1 MNTFRTF
8 FLPATLL
15 GFFCANCTTTRADD
29 GTDFF
34 ENKIRPILVKHCY
47 ECHGADEQESDLR
60 LDSYAE
66 MLRGGATAPT
76 VIPGEPDESLLMHA
90 IGYEDD
96 ELQMPPDGKLSD
108 AVIADFRKWIE
119 MDAPHPDA
127 NKTSVL
133 PRKGAV
139 DLEKERQFWS
149 FQPLVD
155 TAIPTVTASKW
166 PQQSI
171 DYFILSKLEQQQLS
185 PAASADR
192 RTLIRRATFD
202 LTGLPPTPAEI
213 DKFLDDKSPNAYQ
226 HLIERLLD
234 SEAYGER
241 WGRFWLDVVR
251 YADSNGLDENV
262 AHGNAWRY
270 RNYVIAAFNQDKPFN
285 EFLTEQIAGDLM
297 PATKSTATN
306 NRRVIATGFL
316 VLGPK
321 VLAEVDKV
329 KMEMDIIDEQV
340 STVGQAFMGMT
351 FGCARC
357 HDHKFDPISTEDY
370 YALAGVFKSTTTMES
385 FKTIAKWNET
395 AIASE
400 QEQTNYKTITSLLDT
415 KTAELKTFTDAAN
428 KELLAALG
436 AEKLPAKPENQYPA
450 DTKKQHQAL
459 LDEVQKLTDDR
470 GELPSAMAVTEQKPE
485 DLMVHLR
492 GSHASLGKTVARG
505 FPEVFISANNHQI
518 DVKSSGRLE
527 LAQWLTDPQH
537 PLTARVFVNRVWR
550 WHFGQALQPT
560 TDNFGN
566 LGEQPINQPLL
577 DHLAKT
583 FIDNG
588 WSIKDLHRLIMN
600 SSTYRMSS
608 DFNDAASKID
618 SANRYLWRFPIKR
631 LEAEAI
637 RDSILAVSGLLDRT
651 MGGSMLP
658 VKNREF
664 LFNHTSKD
672 LTKYDSFVR
681 SVYLPVVRNN
691 LYDFFQLFDYN
702 DASVSNGDRQTTTVA
717 PQALYM
723 LNSPLVDEATCQIV
737 EQLLKENKSLKPQI
751 QQLYVKLLG
760 RNPTRQEMSRAR
772 QYYNLFLKT
781 AVTAITPNSP
791 TVETN
796 VSTVAIN
803 TEPDSN
809 TDSTNQLETESEPSH
824 AAAEFQALKLL
835 VHSILASNEF
845 VFIR

>member
-1 MNTFRTF
+1 MNTSKAF
-8 FLPATLL
+8 FLLAVQL
-15 GFFCANCTTTRADD
+15 GFFCANCTTIQADD

-34 ENKIRPILVKHCY
+34 EKKIRPILIKHCY
-47 ECHGADEQESDLR
+47 ECHGEDEQESDLR

-66 MLRGGATAPT
+66 MLRGGATAPAI
-76 VIPGEPDESLLMHA
+76 VPGEPNESLLLHT

-127 NKTSVL
+127 NKASIL
-133 PRKGAV
+133 PRKGAL

-155 TAIPTVTASKW
+155 TAIPTVMGSNW

-185 PAASADR
+185 PAAPADR
-192 RTLIRRATFD
+192 RTLIRRVTFD

-213 DKFLDDKSPNAYQ
+213 DYFLYDKSPDAYQ
-226 HLIERLLD
+226 HLIDRLLD

-270 RNYVIAAFNQDKPFN
+270 RNYVIAAFNQDRPFN

-297 PATKSTATN
+297 PKTKSTATN

-385 FKTIAKWNET
+385 FKTIAKWHET
-395 AIASE
+395 EIATE
-400 QEQTNYKTITSLLDT
+400 QDRANYKIETSLINT

-436 AEKLPAKPENQYPA
+436 IEKLPAKPETQYPA
-450 DTKKQHQAL
+450 DTKKQYQVL
-459 LDEVQKLTDDR
+459 LDEVKKLTNAH
-470 GELPSAMAVTEQKPE
+470 GELPSAMAVTEHEPE

-492 GSHASLGKTVARG
+492 GSHASLGKTVERG

-518 DVKSSGRLE
+518 VGKSSGRLE

-537 PLTARVFVNRVWR
+537 PLTARVFVNRIWR

-566 LGEQPINQPLL
+566 LGGQPINQPLL

-588 WSIKDLHRLIMN
+588 WSIKDLHRTIMS

-608 DFNDAASKID
+608 NFNEAASKID
-618 SANRYLWRFPIKR
+618 ATNQYQWRFPVKR

-717 PQALYM
+717 PQALYL
-723 LNSPLVDEATCQIV
+723 LNSPLVDEASCQIV
-737 EQLLKENKSLKPQI
+737 EQLLEENKSLKPRV

-760 RNPTRQEMSRAR
+760 RNATRQEMSRAR

-781 AVTAITPNSP
+781 TVTTNTPSSP
-791 TVETN
+791 TLETN
-796 VSTVAIN
+796 VSAVA
-803 TEPDSN
+803 
-809 TDSTNQLETESEPSH
+809 TDTESDTTSELDTETATAQASAVH
-824 AAAEFQALKLL
+824 QALKLL
-835 VHSILASNEF
+835 VHSVLASNEF

>member
-1 MNTFRTF
+1 MKIFRTF
-8 FLPATLL
+8 LLLTALL
-15 GFFCANCTTTRADD
+15 GFYCANCTTSWADD

-47 ECHGADEQESDLR
+47 ECHGEDEQESDLR
-60 LDSYAE
+60 LDSYAD
-66 MLRGGATAPT
+66 MLRGGAAAPA
-76 VIPGEPDESLLMHA
+76 VIPGEPDESLLLHA
-90 IGYEDD
+90 IGYADD

-119 MDAPHPDA
+119 MDAPHPDG
-127 NKTSVL
+127 NKTSIL
-133 PRKGAV
+133 PRQGSV

-149 FQPLVD
+149 FQPLLD
-155 TAIPTVTASKW
+155 STIPTVKTSTW
-166 PQQSI
+166 PQQPL
-171 DYFILSKLEQQQLS
+171 DYFILNKLEQQKLS

-192 RTLIRRATFD
+192 RTLIRRVTFD

-213 DKFLDDKSPNAYQ
+213 NDFLNDKSSDAYQ
-226 HLIERLLD
+226 NLVDRLLD

-270 RNYVIAAFNQDKPFN
+270 RNYVIAAFNQDRPFN

-297 PATKSTATN
+297 PETKSTAIN

-395 AIASE
+395 EIASE
-400 QEQTNYKTITSLLDT
+400 RDQAKHKTITALIDT
-415 KTAELKTFTDAAN
+415 KTTELKEFTDTAN
-428 KELLAALG
+428 QQLLVALG
-436 AEKLPAKPENQYPA
+436 VEKLPATPETQYPA

-459 LDEVQKLTDDR
+459 LAEIKKLTDER
-470 GELPSAMAVTEQKPE
+470 GELPSAMAVTENEPE
-485 DLMVHLR
+485 NLKVHLR
-492 GSHASLGKTVARG
+492 GSHASLGKTIERG
-505 FPEVFISANNHQI
+505 FPEVFISAKHHQV

-566 LGEQPINQPLL
+566 LGEKPINQPLL

-588 WSIKDLHRLIMN
+588 WSIKHLHRTIMS

-608 DFNDAASKID
+608 DFNNAASNID
-618 SANRYLWRFPIKR
+618 STNQYLWRFPVKR

-672 LTKYDSFVR
+672 LTKYDCFVR

-723 LNSPLVDEATCQIV
+723 LNSPLVDEASCQIA
-737 EQLLKENKSLKPQI
+737 EKLLAENNSLKTQV
-751 QQLYVKLLG
+751 QQLYLKLLG
-760 RNPTRQEMSRAR
+760 RNATRQEMSRSR
-772 QYYNLFLKT
+772 QYYNLFLQT
-781 AVTAITPNSP
+781 AVTPSSPAI
-791 TVETN
+791 ETN
-796 VSTVAIN
+796 VATVAAR
-803 TEPDSN
+803 TAPDSS
-809 TDSTNQLETESEPSH
+809 TDARSEFETATDPCRTT
-824 AAAEFQALKLL
+824 AQFQALKLL
-835 VHSILASNEF
+835 VHSILVSNEF

>member
-1 MNTFRTF
+1 
-8 FLPATLL
+8 
-15 GFFCANCTTTRADD
+15 
-29 GTDFF
+29 
-34 ENKIRPILVKHCY
+34 
-47 ECHGADEQESDLR
+47 
-60 LDSYAE
+60 
-66 MLRGGATAPT
+66 
-76 VIPGEPDESLLMHA
+76 
-90 IGYEDD
+90 
-96 ELQMPPDGKLSD
+96 MP
-108 AVIADFRKWIE
+108 E
-119 MDAPHPDA
+119 
-127 NKTSVL
+127 
-133 PRKGAV
+133 
-139 DLEKERQFWS
+139 
-149 FQPLVD
+149 
-155 TAIPTVTASKW
+155 
-166 PQQSI
+166 
-171 DYFILSKLEQQQLS
+171 
-185 PAASADR
+185 
-192 RTLIRRATFD
+192 
-202 LTGLPPTPAEI
+202 
-213 DKFLDDKSPNAYQ
+213 
-226 HLIERLLD
+226 
-234 SEAYGER
+234 
-241 WGRFWLDVVR
+241 
-251 YADSNGLDENV
+251 
-262 AHGNAWRY
+262 
-270 RNYVIAAFNQDKPFN
+270 
-285 EFLTEQIAGDLM
+285 
-297 PATKSTATN
+297 TKSTATN
-306 NRRVIATGFL
+306 IRRIVATGFL

-395 AIASE
+395 EIASE
-400 QEQTNYKTITSLLDT
+400 QDQTNYKIAASLIDT
-415 KTAELKTFTDAAN
+415 KTAELKIFTDGAN
-428 KELLAALG
+428 KELLEVLG
-436 AEKLPAKPENQYPA
+436 VENLPAEPEAQYPA
-450 DTKKQHQAL
+450 ETKKQHQAL
-459 LDEVQKLTDDR
+459 LDEVKKLTEDR
-470 GELPSAMAVTEQKPE
+470 GELPSAMAVIEHEPE

-492 GSHASLGKTVARG
+492 GSHTTLGKTVKRG
-505 FPEVFISANNHQI
+505 FPEVFVSANKHQI
-518 DVKSSGRLE
+518 ASKSSGRLE

-537 PLTARVFVNRVWR
+537 PLTARVFVNRIWR

-588 WSIKDLHRLIMN
+588 WSIKDLHRTIMR
-600 SSTYRMSS
+600 SSTYRMNSN
-608 DFNDAASKID
+608 FNDAASKID
-618 SANRYLWRFPIKR
+618 ATNRYLWRFPVKR

-723 LNSPLVDEATCQIV
+723 LNSPLVDEASCQIV
-737 EQLLKENKSLKPQI
+737 EQLLEKNKSFKPQV

-760 RNPTRQEMSRAR
+760 RNATRQEMSRAR
-772 QYYNLFLKT
+772 QYYSLFLKT
-781 AVTAITPNSP
+781 AVTTNTPSSP
-791 TVETN
+791 TLATN
-796 VSTVAIN
+796 VSTVLTAS
-803 TEPDSN
+803 DSN
-809 TDSTNQLETESEPSH
+809 TETASKLKIETEPSQ
-824 AAAEFQALKLL
+824 ASTESQALKLL

>member
-1 MNTFRTF
+1 
-8 FLPATLL
+8 
-15 GFFCANCTTTRADD
+15 
-29 GTDFF
+29 
-34 ENKIRPILVKHCY
+34 
-47 ECHGADEQESDLR
+47 
-60 LDSYAE
+60 
-66 MLRGGATAPT
+66 
-76 VIPGEPDESLLMHA
+76 
-90 IGYEDD
+90 
-96 ELQMPPDGKLSD
+96 MPPDGKLSD

-119 MDAPHPDA
+119 MDAPHLDA

-155 TAIPTVTASKW
+155 TAIPTVTAGNW

-171 DYFILSKLEQQQLS
+171 DYFILSKLEQQELS
-185 PAASADR
+185 PAAAADR
-192 RTLIRRATFD
+192 RTLIRRVTFD

-213 DKFLDDKSPNAYQ
+213 DDFLFDKSPDAYQ
-226 HLIERLLD
+226 QLIERLLD

-270 RNYVIAAFNQDKPFN
+270 RNYVIAAFNQDRPFN

-297 PATKSTATN
+297 PKTKSTATN
-306 NRRVIATGFL
+306 NRRIIATGFL

-321 VLAEVDKV
+321 VLAEVDKA

-395 AIASE
+395 EIASE
-400 QEQTNYKTITSLLDT
+400 QDQANYKTAAALIDT

-428 KELLAALG
+428 KELLAAL
-436 AEKLPAKPENQYPA
+436 AVEKLPAKPETQYPA

-459 LDEVQKLTDDR
+459 LDEVKKLTDDR
-470 GELPSAMAVTEQKPE
+470 GELPSAMAVTEQEPE
-485 DLMVHLR
+485 DLKVHLR

-505 FPEVFISANNHQI
+505 FPQVFISANKHQI
-518 DVKSSGRLE
+518 DAKSSGRLE

-537 PLTARVFVNRVWR
+537 PLTARVIVNRVWR

-560 TDNFGN
+560 TDNFGT

-588 WSIKDLHRLIMN
+588 WSIKNLHRTIMS

-608 DFNDAASKID
+608 NFNDAASKID
-618 SANRYLWRFPIKR
+618 STNRYLWRFPIKR

-723 LNSPLVDEATCQIV
+723 LNSPLVDEASCQIV
-737 EQLLKENKSLKPQI
+737 EQLLAENKSLKPRV

-760 RNPTRQEMSRAR
+760 RNATRQEMSRAR

-781 AVTAITPNSP
+781 AVAPNTPSAAAL
-791 TVETN
+791 ETN
-796 VSTVAIN
+796 VATVATD
-803 TEPDSN
+803 TESDSN
-809 TDSTNQLETESEPSH
+809 PDTTSELETATDPSQ
-824 AAAEFQALKLL
+824 ASAEFQALKLL

>member
-1 MNTFRTF
+1 MNTSKAF
-8 FLPATLL
+8 FLLAVQL
-15 GFFCANCTTTRADD
+15 GFFCANCTTIQADD

-34 ENKIRPILVKHCY
+34 EKKIRPILIKHCY
-47 ECHGADEQESDLR
+47 ECHGEDEQESDLR

-66 MLRGGATAPT
+66 MLRGGATAPAI
-76 VIPGEPDESLLMHA
+76 VPGEPNESLLLHT

-127 NKTSVL
+127 NKASIL
-133 PRKGAV
+133 PRKGAL

-155 TAIPTVTASKW
+155 TAIPTVMGSNW

-185 PAASADR
+185 PAAPADR
-192 RTLIRRATFD
+192 RTLIRRVTFD

-213 DKFLDDKSPNAYQ
+213 DYFLYDKSPDAYQ
-226 HLIERLLD
+226 HLIDRLLD

-270 RNYVIAAFNQDKPFN
+270 RNYVIAAFNQDRPFN

-297 PATKSTATN
+297 PKTKSTATN

-385 FKTIAKWNET
+385 FKTIAKWHET
-395 AIASE
+395 EIATE
-400 QEQTNYKTITSLLDT
+400 QDRANYKIETSLINT

-436 AEKLPAKPENQYPA
+436 IEKLPAKPETQYPA
-450 DTKKQHQAL
+450 DTKKQYQVL
-459 LDEVQKLTDDR
+459 LDEVKKLTNAH
-470 GELPSAMAVTEQKPE
+470 GELPSAMAVTEHEPE

-492 GSHASLGKTVARG
+492 GSHASLGKTVERG

-518 DVKSSGRLE
+518 VGKSSGRLE

-537 PLTARVFVNRVWR
+537 PLTARVFVNRIWR

-566 LGEQPINQPLL
+566 LGGQPINQPLL

-588 WSIKDLHRLIMN
+588 WSIKDLHRTIMS

-608 DFNDAASKID
+608 NFNEAASKID
-618 SANRYLWRFPIKR
+618 ATNQYQWRFPVKR

-702 DASVSNGDRQTTTVA
+702 DASVSNGNRQTTTVA
-717 PQALYM
+717 PQALYI
-723 LNSPLVDEATCQIV
+723 LNSPLVDEASCQIV
-737 EQLLKENKSLKPQI
+737 EQLLEESKSLKPRV

-760 RNPTRQEMSRAR
+760 RNATRQEMARAR
-772 QYYNLFLKT
+772 QYYNLFLKAT
-781 AVTAITPNSP
+781 VTTNTPSLP
-791 TVETN
+791 TLETN
-796 VSTVAIN
+796 VSTVAID
-803 TEPDSN
+803 TESDTTSK
-809 TDSTNQLETESEPSH
+809 LETAPPPSQ
-824 AAAEFQALKLL
+824 ASAEFQALKLL

>member
-1 MNTFRTF
+1 MNTSKNN
-8 FLPATLL
+8 FLLAVLL
-15 GFFCANCTTTRADD
+15 GFCCTNYTTTQADD

-34 ENKIRPILVKHCY
+34 ETKIRPILIKHCY
-47 ECHGADEQESDLR
+47 ECHGEDEQESDLR
-60 LDSYAE
+60 LDRYAE
-66 MLRGGATAPT
+66 MLRGGATAPA
-76 VIPGEPDESLLMHA
+76 VVPGEPNESLLLHT
-90 IGYEDD
+90 IGYEDE

-133 PRKGAV
+133 PRKGAL

-155 TAIPTVTASKW
+155 TAIPPVMAKNW

-185 PAASADR
+185 PAAPADR
-192 RTLIRRATFD
+192 RTLIRRVTFD

-213 DKFLDDKSPNAYQ
+213 DYFLYDKSPDAYQ
-226 HLIERLLD
+226 HLIDRLLE

-251 YADSNGLDENV
+251 YADSNGLDENI

-270 RNYVIAAFNQDKPFN
+270 RNYVIAAFNQDRPFN

-297 PATKSTATN
+297 PETKSTATN

-385 FKTIAKWNET
+385 FKTIAKWHET
-395 AIASE
+395 EIATE
-400 QEQTNYKTITSLLDT
+400 QDRANYKIETSLINT

-436 AEKLPAKPENQYPA
+436 IEKLPAKPETQYPA
-450 DTKKQHQAL
+450 DTKKQYQVL
-459 LDEVQKLTDDR
+459 LDEVKKLTNAH
-470 GELPSAMAVTEQKPE
+470 GELPSAMAVTEHEPE

-492 GSHASLGKTVARG
+492 GSHASLGKTVERG

-518 DVKSSGRLE
+518 VGKSSGRLE

-537 PLTARVFVNRVWR
+537 PLTARVFVNRIWR

-566 LGEQPINQPLL
+566 LGGQPINQPLL

-588 WSIKDLHRLIMN
+588 WSIKDLHRTIMS

-608 DFNDAASKID
+608 NFNEAASKID
-618 SANRYLWRFPIKR
+618 ATNQYQWRFPVKR

-702 DASVSNGDRQTTTVA
+702 DASVSNGNRQTTTVA
-717 PQALYM
+717 PQALYI
-723 LNSPLVDEATCQIV
+723 LNSPLVDEASCQIV
-737 EQLLKENKSLKPQI
+737 EQLLEESKSLKPRV

-760 RNPTRQEMSRAR
+760 RNATRQEMARAR
-772 QYYNLFLKT
+772 QYYNLFLKAT
-781 AVTAITPNSP
+781 VTTNTPSLP
-791 TVETN
+791 TLETN
-796 VSTVAIN
+796 VSTVAID
-803 TEPDSN
+803 TESDTTSK
-809 TDSTNQLETESEPSH
+809 LETAPPPSQ
-824 AAAEFQALKLL
+824 ASAEFQALKLL

>member
-1 MNTFRTF
+1 MNTSKAF
-8 FLPATLL
+8 FLLAVQL
-15 GFFCANCTTTRADD
+15 GFFCANCTTIQADD

-34 ENKIRPILVKHCY
+34 EKKIRPILIKHCY
-47 ECHGADEQESDLR
+47 ECHGEDEQESDLR

-66 MLRGGATAPT
+66 MLRGGATAPAI
-76 VIPGEPDESLLMHA
+76 VPGEPNESLLLHT

-127 NKTSVL
+127 NKASIL
-133 PRKGAV
+133 PRKGAL

-155 TAIPTVTASKW
+155 TAIPTVMGSNW

-185 PAASADR
+185 PAAPADR
-192 RTLIRRATFD
+192 RTLIRRVTFD

-213 DKFLDDKSPNAYQ
+213 DYFLYDKSPDAYQ
-226 HLIERLLD
+226 HLIDRLLD

-270 RNYVIAAFNQDKPFN
+270 RNYVIAAFNQDRPFN

-297 PATKSTATN
+297 PKTKSTATN

-395 AIASE
+395 EIASE
-400 QEQTNYKTITSLLDT
+400 QDRANYKKETTLINT

-436 AEKLPAKPENQYPA
+436 IEKLPAKPETQYPA
-450 DTKKQHQAL
+450 DTKKQYQVL
-459 LDEVQKLTDDR
+459 LDEVKKLTNAH
-470 GELPSAMAVTEQKPE
+470 GELPSAMAVTEHEPE

-492 GSHASLGKTVARG
+492 GSHASLGKTVERG

-518 DVKSSGRLE
+518 VGKSSGRLE

-537 PLTARVFVNRVWR
+537 PLTARVFVNRIWR

-566 LGEQPINQPLL
+566 LGGQPINQPLL

-588 WSIKDLHRLIMN
+588 WSIKDLHRTIMS

-608 DFNDAASKID
+608 NFNEAASKID
-618 SANRYLWRFPIKR
+618 ATNQYQWRFPVKR

-717 PQALYM
+717 PQALYL
-723 LNSPLVDEATCQIV
+723 LNSPLVDEASCQIV
-737 EQLLKENKSLKPQI
+737 EQLLEENKSLKPRV

-760 RNPTRQEMSRAR
+760 RNATRQEMSRAR

-781 AVTAITPNSP
+781 TVTTNTPSSP
-791 TVETN
+791 TLETN
-796 VSTVAIN
+796 VSAVA
-803 TEPDSN
+803 
-809 TDSTNQLETESEPSH
+809 TDTESDTTSELDTETATAQASAVH
-824 AAAEFQALKLL
+824 QALKLL
-835 VHSILASNEF
+835 VHSVLASNEF

>member
-1 MNTFRTF
+1 MNTFKKKF
-8 FLPATLL
+8 FLLAALL
-15 GFFCANCTTTRADD
+15 GFFCAACTTTHADD

-34 ENKIRPILVKHCY
+34 ENKIRPVLIKHCY
-47 ECHGADEQESDLR
+47 ECHGEDEQESDLR
-60 LDSYAE
+60 LDRYAE
-66 MLRGGATAPT
+66 MLRGGATAPAI
-76 VIPGEPDESLLMHA
+76 VPGEPDESLLLHT
-90 IGYEDD
+90 IGYEDE

-108 AVIADFRKWIE
+108 TIIADFRKWIE
-119 MDAPHPDA
+119 MNAPHPDA

-133 PRKGAV
+133 PRQGAV
-139 DLEKERQFWS
+139 DLDKERQFWS

-155 TAIPTVTASKW
+155 TPIPTVKQSHW
-166 PQQSI
+166 PQQPI

-185 PAASADR
+185 PAAPADR
-192 RTLIRRATFD
+192 RTLIRRVTFD

-213 DKFLDDKSPNAYQ
+213 DNFLYDKSSDAYQ
-226 HLIERLLD
+226 HLIDRLLD

-270 RNYVIAAFNQDKPFN
+270 RNYVIAAFNQDRPFN

-297 PATKSTATN
+297 PETKSTAMN
-306 NRRVIATGFL
+306 HRRIVATGFL

-395 AIASE
+395 EIASE
-400 QEQTNYKTITSLLDT
+400 QDHVNYKTATALIDI
-415 KTAELKTFTDAAN
+415 KTAELKTITDAAN
-428 KELLAALG
+428 KALLAALG
-436 AEKLPAKPENQYPA
+436 VEKLPAKPETQYPA
-450 DTKKQHQAL
+450 ETKKQHQAL
-459 LDEVQKLTDDR
+459 LDEAKKLTDDR
-470 GELPSAMAVTEQKPE
+470 GELPSAMAVTEHEPE

-492 GSHASLGKTVARG
+492 GSHASLGKKVARG
-505 FPEVFISANNHQI
+505 FPEVFSSANKYQI
-518 DVKSSGRLE
+518 ASKSSGRLE

-537 PLTARVFVNRVWR
+537 PLTARVFVNRIWR

-588 WSIKDLHRLIMN
+588 WSIKDLHRTIMN

-608 DFNDAASKID
+608 NFNDAASKID
-618 SANRYLWRFPIKR
+618 ATNRYLWRFPVKR

-723 LNSPLVDEATCQIV
+723 LNSPLVDEASCQIV
-737 EQLLKENKSLKPQI
+737 EQLLKESKSLKHRVQI
-751 QQLYVKLLG
+751 LYVKLLG
-760 RNPTRQEMSRAR
+760 RNATRQEMSRAR
-772 QYYNLFLKT
+772 QYYSLFLKT
-781 AVTAITPNSP
+781 TGTTNTPSSTAL
-791 TVETN
+791 ETN
-796 VSTVAIN
+796 VSTVATD
-803 TEPDSN
+803 TESDSN
-809 TDSTNQLETESEPSH
+809 VTSQLEPEIDPSQ
-824 AAAEFQALKLL
+824 ASAEFQALKLL
-835 VHSILASNEF
+835 VHSILASSEF
-845 VFIR
+845 VFIQ

>member
-1 MNTFRTF
+1 MNTSKAF
-8 FLPATLL
+8 FLLAVQL
-15 GFFCANCTTTRADD
+15 GFFCANCTTIQADD

-34 ENKIRPILVKHCY
+34 EKKIRPILIKHCY
-47 ECHGADEQESDLR
+47 ECHGEDEQESDLR

-66 MLRGGATAPT
+66 MLRGGATAPAI
-76 VIPGEPDESLLMHA
+76 VPGEPNESLLLHT
-90 IGYEDD
+90 IGYEDE

-127 NKTSVL
+127 NKASIL
-133 PRKGAV
+133 PRKGAL

-155 TAIPTVTASKW
+155 TAIPTVMGSNW

-185 PAASADR
+185 PAAPADR
-192 RTLIRRATFD
+192 RTLIRRVTFD

-213 DKFLDDKSPNAYQ
+213 DYFLYDKSPDAYQ
-226 HLIERLLD
+226 HLIDRLLD

-270 RNYVIAAFNQDKPFN
+270 RNYVIAAFNQDRPFN

-297 PATKSTATN
+297 PKTKSTATN

-395 AIASE
+395 EIASE
-400 QEQTNYKTITSLLDT
+400 QDRANYKKETTLINT

-436 AEKLPAKPENQYPA
+436 IEKLPAKPETQYPA
-450 DTKKQHQAL
+450 NTKEQHQL
-459 LDEVQKLTDDR
+459 LLNEVKKLTDDHA
-470 GELPSAMAVTEQKPE
+470 ELPSAMAVTEHEPE

-492 GSHASLGKTVARG
+492 GSHASLGKTVERG

-518 DVKSSGRLE
+518 AAKSSGRLE

-537 PLTARVFVNRVWR
+537 PLTARVFVNRIWR

-588 WSIKDLHRLIMN
+588 WSIKDLHRTIMN

-608 DFNDAASKID
+608 NFNDAASKID
-618 SANRYLWRFPIKR
+618 ATNRYLWRFPIKR

-717 PQALYM
+717 PQALYL
-723 LNSPLVDEATCQIV
+723 LNSPLVDEASCQIV
-737 EQLLKENKSLKPQI
+737 EQLLEENKSLKPRV

-760 RNPTRQEMSRAR
+760 RNATRQEMSRAR

-781 AVTAITPNSP
+781 TVTTNTPSSP
-791 TVETN
+791 TLETN
-796 VSTVAIN
+796 VSAVA
-803 TEPDSN
+803 
-809 TDSTNQLETESEPSH
+809 TDTESDTTSELDTETATDQASAVH
-824 AAAEFQALKLL
+824 QALKLL
-835 VHSILASNEF
+835 VHSVLASNEF

>member
-1 MNTFRTF
+1 
-8 FLPATLL
+8 
-15 GFFCANCTTTRADD
+15 GFFRRVV
-29 GTDFF
+29 G
-34 ENKIRPILVKHCY
+34 
-47 ECHGADEQESDLR
+47 HGQQGLR
-60 LDSYAE
+60 R
-66 MLRGGATAPT
+66 RGL
-76 VIPGEPDESLLMHA
+76 GE
-90 IGYEDD
+90 
-96 ELQMPPDGKLSD
+96 
-108 AVIADFRKWIE
+108 
-119 MDAPHPDA
+119 
-127 NKTSVL
+127 
-133 PRKGAV
+133 
-139 DLEKERQFWS
+139 
-149 FQPLVD
+149 
-155 TAIPTVTASKW
+155 
-166 PQQSI
+166 
-171 DYFILSKLEQQQLS
+171 LEQQELS
-185 PAASADR
+185 PAAAADR
-192 RTLIRRATFD
+192 RTLIRRVTFD

-213 DKFLDDKSPNAYQ
+213 DNFLFDKSPNAYQ
-226 HLIERLLD
+226 QLIERLLD

-270 RNYVIAAFNQDKPFN
+270 RNYVIAAFNQDRPFN

-297 PATKSTATN
+297 PKTKSTATN
-306 NRRVIATGFL
+306 NRRIIATGFL

-395 AIASE
+395 EIASE
-400 QEQTNYKTITSLLDT
+400 QDQANYKTAAALIDT

-428 KELLAALG
+428 KKLLAAL
-436 AEKLPAKPENQYPA
+436 AVEKLPAKPETQYPA

-459 LDEVQKLTDDR
+459 LDEVKKLTDDR
-470 GELPSAMAVTEQKPE
+470 GELPSAMAVTEQEPE
-485 DLMVHLR
+485 DLKVHLR
-492 GSHASLGKTVARG
+492 GSHASLGKTVERG
-505 FPEVFISANNHQI
+505 FPQVFISANNHQI
-518 DVKSSGRLE
+518 DAKSSGRLE

-537 PLTARVFVNRVWR
+537 PLTARVIVNRVWR

-560 TDNFGN
+560 TDNFGT

-588 WSIKDLHRLIMN
+588 WSIKNLHRTIMS

-608 DFNDAASKID
+608 NFNDAASKID
-618 SANRYLWRFPIKR
+618 STNRYLWRFPIKR

-723 LNSPLVDEATCQIV
+723 LNSPLVDEASCQIV
-737 EQLLKENKSLKPQI
+737 EQLLAENKSLKPRV

-760 RNPTRQEMSRAR
+760 RNATRQEMSRAR
-772 QYYNLFLKT
+772 QYYNLFLRT
-781 AVTAITPNSP
+781 AVTPNTPSAAAL
-791 TVETN
+791 ETN
-796 VSTVAIN
+796 VATVATD
-803 TEPDSN
+803 TESDSN
-809 TDSTNQLETESEPSH
+809 PDTTSELETATDPSQVS
-824 AAAEFQALKLL
+824 AEFQALKLL

>member
-1 MNTFRTF
+1 MNTSKAF
-8 FLPATLL
+8 FLLAVQL
-15 GFFCANCTTTRADD
+15 GFFCANCTTIQADD

-34 ENKIRPILVKHCY
+34 EKKIRPILIKHCY
-47 ECHGADEQESDLR
+47 ECHGEDEQESDLR

-66 MLRGGATAPT
+66 MLRGGATAPAI
-76 VIPGEPDESLLMHA
+76 VPGEPNESLLLHT

-127 NKTSVL
+127 NKASIL
-133 PRKGAV
+133 PRKGAL

-155 TAIPTVTASKW
+155 TAIPTVMGSNW

-185 PAASADR
+185 PAAPADR
-192 RTLIRRATFD
+192 RTLIRRVTFD

-213 DKFLDDKSPNAYQ
+213 DYFLYDKSPDAYQ
-226 HLIERLLD
+226 HLIDRLLE

-251 YADSNGLDENV
+251 YADSNGLDENI

-270 RNYVIAAFNQDKPFN
+270 RNYVIAAFNQDRPFN

-297 PATKSTATN
+297 PETKSTATN

-385 FKTIAKWNET
+385 FKTIAKWHET
-395 AIASE
+395 EIATE
-400 QEQTNYKTITSLLDT
+400 QDRANYKIETSLINT

-436 AEKLPAKPENQYPA
+436 IEKLPAKPETQYPA
-450 DTKKQHQAL
+450 DTKKQYQVL
-459 LDEVQKLTDDR
+459 LDEVKKLTNAH
-470 GELPSAMAVTEQKPE
+470 GELPSAMAVTEHEPE

-492 GSHASLGKTVARG
+492 GSHASLGKTVERG

-518 DVKSSGRLE
+518 VGKSSGRLE

-537 PLTARVFVNRVWR
+537 PLTARVFVNRIWR

-566 LGEQPINQPLL
+566 LGGQPINQPLL

-588 WSIKDLHRLIMN
+588 WSIKDLHRTIMS

-608 DFNDAASKID
+608 NFNEAASKID
-618 SANRYLWRFPIKR
+618 ATNQYQWRFPVKR

-702 DASVSNGDRQTTTVA
+702 DASVSNGNRQTTTVA
-717 PQALYM
+717 PQALYI
-723 LNSPLVDEATCQIV
+723 LNSPLVDEASCQIV
-737 EQLLKENKSLKPQI
+737 EQLLEESKSLKPRV

-760 RNPTRQEMSRAR
+760 RNATRQEMARAR
-772 QYYNLFLKT
+772 QYYNLFLKAT
-781 AVTAITPNSP
+781 VTTNTPSLP
-791 TVETN
+791 TLETN
-796 VSTVAIN
+796 VSTVAID
-803 TEPDSN
+803 TESDTTSK
-809 TDSTNQLETESEPSH
+809 LETAPPPSQ
-824 AAAEFQALKLL
+824 ASAEFQALKLL

>member
-1 MNTFRTF
+1 MNTSKAF
-8 FLPATLL
+8 FLLAVQL
-15 GFFCANCTTTRADD
+15 GFFCANCTTIQADD

-34 ENKIRPILVKHCY
+34 EKKIRPILIKHCY
-47 ECHGADEQESDLR
+47 ECHGEDEQESDLR

-66 MLRGGATAPT
+66 MLRGGATAPAI
-76 VIPGEPDESLLMHA
+76 VPGEPNESLLLHT

-127 NKTSVL
+127 NKASIL
-133 PRKGAV
+133 PRKGAL

-155 TAIPTVTASKW
+155 TAIPTVMGSNW

-185 PAASADR
+185 PAAPADR
-192 RTLIRRATFD
+192 RTLIRRVTFD

-213 DKFLDDKSPNAYQ
+213 DYFLYDKSPDAYQ
-226 HLIERLLD
+226 HLIDRLLD

-270 RNYVIAAFNQDKPFN
+270 RNYVIAAFNQDRPFN

-297 PATKSTATN
+297 PKTKSTATN

-395 AIASE
+395 EIASE
-400 QEQTNYKTITSLLDT
+400 QDRANYKKETTLINT

-436 AEKLPAKPENQYPA
+436 IEKLPAKPETQYPA
-450 DTKKQHQAL
+450 NTKKQHQLL
-459 LDEVQKLTDDR
+459 LDEVKKLTDDHA
-470 GELPSAMAVTEQKPE
+470 ELPSAMAVTEHEPE

-492 GSHASLGKTVARG
+492 GSHASLGKTVERG

-518 DVKSSGRLE
+518 SAKSSGRLE

-537 PLTARVFVNRVWR
+537 PLTARVFVNRIWR

-588 WSIKDLHRLIMN
+588 WSIKDLHRTIMN

-608 DFNDAASKID
+608 NFNDAASKID
-618 SANRYLWRFPIKR
+618 ATNRYLWRFPVKR

-717 PQALYM
+717 PQALYL
-723 LNSPLVDEATCQIV
+723 LNSPLVDEASCQIV
-737 EQLLKENKSLKPQI
+737 EQLLEENKSLKPRV

-760 RNPTRQEMSRAR
+760 RNATRQEMSRAR

-781 AVTAITPNSP
+781 TVTTNTPSSP
-791 TVETN
+791 TLETN
-796 VSTVAIN
+796 VSAVA
-803 TEPDSN
+803 
-809 TDSTNQLETESEPSH
+809 TDTESDTTSELDTETATAQASAVH
-824 AAAEFQALKLL
+824 QALKLL
-835 VHSILASNEF
+835 VHSVLASNEF

>member
-1 MNTFRTF
+1 MNTSKAF
-8 FLPATLL
+8 FLLAVQL
-15 GFFCANCTTTRADD
+15 GFFCANCTTIQADD

-34 ENKIRPILVKHCY
+34 EKKIRPILIKHCY
-47 ECHGADEQESDLR
+47 ECHGEDEQESDLR

-66 MLRGGATAPT
+66 MLRGGATAPAI
-76 VIPGEPDESLLMHA
+76 VPGEPNESLLLHT

-127 NKTSVL
+127 NKASIL
-133 PRKGAV
+133 PRKGAL

-155 TAIPTVTASKW
+155 TAIPTVMGSNW

-185 PAASADR
+185 PAAPADR
-192 RTLIRRATFD
+192 RTLIRRVTFD

-213 DKFLDDKSPNAYQ
+213 DYFLYDKSPDAYQ
-226 HLIERLLD
+226 HLIDRLLD

-270 RNYVIAAFNQDKPFN
+270 RNYVIAAFNQDRPFN

-297 PATKSTATN
+297 PKTKSTATN

-395 AIASE
+395 EIASE
-400 QEQTNYKTITSLLDT
+400 QDRANYKKETTLINT

-436 AEKLPAKPENQYPA
+436 IEKLPAKPETQYPA
-450 DTKKQHQAL
+450 NTKKQHQLL
-459 LDEVQKLTDDR
+459 LDEVKKLTDDHA
-470 GELPSAMAVTEQKPE
+470 ELPSAMAVTEHEPE

-492 GSHASLGKTVARG
+492 GSHASLGKTVERG

-518 DVKSSGRLE
+518 AAKSSGRLE

-537 PLTARVFVNRVWR
+537 PLTARVFVNRIWR

-588 WSIKDLHRLIMN
+588 WSIKDLHRTIMN

-608 DFNDAASKID
+608 NFNDAASKID
-618 SANRYLWRFPIKR
+618 ATNRYLWRFPVKR

-717 PQALYM
+717 PQALYL
-723 LNSPLVDEATCQIV
+723 LNSPLVDEASCQIV
-737 EQLLKENKSLKPQI
+737 EQLLEENKSLKPRV

-760 RNPTRQEMSRAR
+760 RNATRQEMSRAR

-781 AVTAITPNSP
+781 TVTTNTPSSP
-791 TVETN
+791 TLETN
-796 VSTVAIN
+796 VSAVA
-803 TEPDSN
+803 
-809 TDSTNQLETESEPSH
+809 TDTESDTTSELDTETATAQASAVH
-824 AAAEFQALKLL
+824 QALKLL
-835 VHSILASNEF
+835 VHSVLASNEF

>member
-8 FLPATLL
+8 FLLAALL
-15 GFFCANCTTTRADD
+15 GFFCANCATIQADD

-47 ECHGADEQESDLR
+47 ECHGEDEQESDLR

-66 MLRGGATAPT
+66 MLRGGATAPA
-76 VIPGEPDESLLMHA
+76 VVPGEPDNSLLLHT
-90 IGYEDD
+90 IGYEDE

-108 AVIADFRKWIE
+108 TVIADFRKWIE

-127 NKTSVL
+127 NKTRIL

-155 TAIPTVTASKW
+155 TAIPTVTQSNW
-166 PQQSI
+166 PQQPI
-171 DYFILSKLEQQQLS
+171 DYFILSKLEQQQLT
-185 PAASADR
+185 PAAPADR
-192 RTLIRRATFD
+192 RTLIRRVTFD
-202 LTGLPPTPAEI
+202 LTGLPPTPVEI
-213 DKFLDDKSPNAYQ
+213 DNFLYDKSADAYQ
-226 HLIERLLD
+226 HLIDRLLD

-270 RNYVIAAFNQDKPFN
+270 RNYVIAAFNQDRPFN

-297 PATKSTATN
+297 PETASTATN
-306 NRRVIATGFL
+306 NRRIIATGFL

-370 YALAGVFKSTTTMES
+370 YGLAGVFKSTTTMES

-395 AIASE
+395 EIASE
-400 QEQTNYKTITSLLDT
+400 QDQANYKTAAALLKT

-436 AEKLPAKPENQYPA
+436 VEKLPANPETQYPA
-450 DTKKQHQAL
+450 DTKTQHQAL
-459 LDEVQKLTDDR
+459 LDEVKKLAEDR
-470 GELPSAMAVTEQKPE
+470 GELPSAMAVTEHEPV

-492 GSHASLGKTVARG
+492 GSHAALGKTVERG
-505 FPEVFISANNHQI
+505 FPEVFISAQNHQI
-518 DVKSSGRLE
+518 ADKSSGRLE
-527 LAQWLTDPQH
+527 FAQWLTDPQH
-537 PLTARVFVNRVWR
+537 PLTARVFVNRIWR

-588 WSIKDLHRLIMN
+588 WSIKNLHRTIMS

-608 DFNDAASKID
+608 NFNDAASEID
-618 SANRYLWRFPIKR
+618 ATNRYLWRFPVKR

-717 PQALYM
+717 PQALFM
-723 LNSPLVDEATCQIV
+723 LNSPLVDAASCQIV
-737 EQLLKENKSLKPQI
+737 EQLLDENKSLKPRM

-760 RNPTRQEMSRAR
+760 RNATRQEMSRAR

-781 AVTAITPNSP
+781 AITTNTPSSP
-791 TVETN
+791 TLKTN
-796 VSTVAIN
+796 VATVTTD
-803 TEPDSN
+803 TESDSN
-809 TDSTNQLETESEPSH
+809 TDTTNDLETETDAGQTS
-824 AAAEFQALKLL
+824 AEFQALKLL

>member
-1 MNTFRTF
+1 MNTSKAF
-8 FLPATLL
+8 FLLAVQL
-15 GFFCANCTTTRADD
+15 GFFCANCTTIQADD

-34 ENKIRPILVKHCY
+34 EKKIRPILIKHCY
-47 ECHGADEQESDLR
+47 ECHGEDEQESDLR

-66 MLRGGATAPT
+66 MLRGGATAPAI
-76 VIPGEPDESLLMHA
+76 VPGEPNESLLLHT

-127 NKTSVL
+127 NKASIL
-133 PRKGAV
+133 PRKGAL

-155 TAIPTVTASKW
+155 TAIPTVMGSNW

-185 PAASADR
+185 PAAPADR
-192 RTLIRRATFD
+192 RTLIRRVTFD

-213 DKFLDDKSPNAYQ
+213 DYFLYDKSPDAYQ
-226 HLIERLLD
+226 HLIDRLLD

-270 RNYVIAAFNQDKPFN
+270 RNYVIAAFNQDRPFN

-297 PATKSTATN
+297 PKTKSTATN

-395 AIASE
+395 EIASE
-400 QEQTNYKTITSLLDT
+400 QDRANYKKETTLINT

-436 AEKLPAKPENQYPA
+436 IEKLPAKPETQYPA
-450 DTKKQHQAL
+450 NTKKQHQLL
-459 LDEVQKLTDDR
+459 LDEVKKMTDDHA
-470 GELPSAMAVTEQKPE
+470 ELPSAMAVTEHEPE

-492 GSHASLGKTVARG
+492 GSHASLGKTVERG

-518 DVKSSGRLE
+518 AAKSSGRLE

-537 PLTARVFVNRVWR
+537 PLTARVFVNRIWR

-588 WSIKDLHRLIMN
+588 WSIKDLHRTIMN

-608 DFNDAASKID
+608 NFNDAASKID
-618 SANRYLWRFPIKR
+618 ATNRYLWRFPVKR

-717 PQALYM
+717 PQALYL
-723 LNSPLVDEATCQIV
+723 LNSPLVDEASCQIV
-737 EQLLKENKSLKPQI
+737 EQLLEENKSLKPRV

-760 RNPTRQEMSRAR
+760 RNATRQEMSRAR

-781 AVTAITPNSP
+781 TVTTNTPSSP
-791 TVETN
+791 TLETN
-796 VSTVAIN
+796 VSAVA
-803 TEPDSN
+803 
-809 TDSTNQLETESEPSH
+809 TDTESDTTSELDTETATAQASAVH
-824 AAAEFQALKLL
+824 QALKLL
-835 VHSILASNEF
+835 VHSVLASNEF

>member
-1 MNTFRTF
+1 MNTSKAF
-8 FLPATLL
+8 FLLAVQL
-15 GFFCANCTTTRADD
+15 GFFCANCTTIQADD

-34 ENKIRPILVKHCY
+34 EKKIRPILIKHCY
-47 ECHGADEQESDLR
+47 ECHGEDEQESDLR

-66 MLRGGATAPT
+66 MLRGGATAPAI
-76 VIPGEPDESLLMHA
+76 VPGEPNESLLLHT

-127 NKTSVL
+127 NKASIL
-133 PRKGAV
+133 PRKGAL

-155 TAIPTVTASKW
+155 TAIPTVMGSNW

-185 PAASADR
+185 PAAPADR
-192 RTLIRRATFD
+192 RTLIRRVTFD

-213 DKFLDDKSPNAYQ
+213 DYFLYDKSPDAYQ
-226 HLIERLLD
+226 HLIDRLLD

-270 RNYVIAAFNQDKPFN
+270 RNYVIAAFNQDRPFN

-297 PATKSTATN
+297 PKTKSTATN

-395 AIASE
+395 EIASE
-400 QEQTNYKTITSLLDT
+400 QDRANYKKETTLINT

-436 AEKLPAKPENQYPA
+436 IEKLPAKPETQYPA
-450 DTKKQHQAL
+450 NTKKQHQLL
-459 LDEVQKLTDDR
+459 LDEVKKMTDDHA
-470 GELPSAMAVTEQKPE
+470 ELPSAMAVTEHEPE

-492 GSHASLGKTVARG
+492 GSHASLGKTVERG

-518 DVKSSGRLE
+518 SAKSSGRLE

-537 PLTARVFVNRVWR
+537 PLTARVFVNRIWR

-588 WSIKDLHRLIMN
+588 WSIKDLHRTIMN

-608 DFNDAASKID
+608 NFNDAASKID
-618 SANRYLWRFPIKR
+618 ATNRYLWRFPVKR

-717 PQALYM
+717 PQALYL
-723 LNSPLVDEATCQIV
+723 LNSPLVDEASCQIV
-737 EQLLKENKSLKPQI
+737 EQLLEENKSLKPRV

-760 RNPTRQEMSRAR
+760 RNATRQEMSRAR

-781 AVTAITPNSP
+781 TVTTNTPSSP
-791 TVETN
+791 TLETN
-796 VSTVAIN
+796 VSAVA
-803 TEPDSN
+803 
-809 TDSTNQLETESEPSH
+809 TDTESDTTSELDTETATAQASAVH
-824 AAAEFQALKLL
+824 QALKLL
-835 VHSILASNEF
+835 VHSVLASNEF

>member
-1 MNTFRTF
+1 
-8 FLPATLL
+8 
-15 GFFCANCTTTRADD
+15 
-29 GTDFF
+29 
-34 ENKIRPILVKHCY
+34 V
-47 ECHGADEQESDLR
+47 
-60 LDSYAE
+60 
-66 MLRGGATAPT
+66 
-76 VIPGEPDESLLMHA
+76 
-90 IGYEDD
+90 
-96 ELQMPPDGKLSD
+96 
-108 AVIADFRKWIE
+108 
-119 MDAPHPDA
+119 
-127 NKTSVL
+127 
-133 PRKGAV
+133 
-139 DLEKERQFWS
+139 
-149 FQPLVD
+149 
-155 TAIPTVTASKW
+155 
-166 PQQSI
+166 
-171 DYFILSKLEQQQLS
+171 
-185 PAASADR
+185 
-192 RTLIRRATFD
+192 
-202 LTGLPPTPAEI
+202 
-213 DKFLDDKSPNAYQ
+213 
-226 HLIERLLD
+226 
-234 SEAYGER
+234 
-241 WGRFWLDVVR
+241 
-251 YADSNGLDENV
+251 
-262 AHGNAWRY
+262 
-270 RNYVIAAFNQDKPFN
+270 
-285 EFLTEQIAGDLM
+285 
-297 PATKSTATN
+297 
-306 NRRVIATGFL
+306 ATGFL

-370 YALAGVFKSTTTMES
+370 YALAGVFKSTSTMES
-385 FKTIAKWNET
+385 FKTIARWNET
-395 AIASE
+395 EIASE
-400 QEQTNYKTITSLLDT
+400 QDKTNYKIATSLIDT
-415 KTAELKTFTDAAN
+415 KNAELKTFADAAN
-428 KELLAALG
+428 KELLTALG
-436 AEKLPAKPENQYPA
+436 VEKLPAKPEIQYPV
-450 DTKKQHQAL
+450 DTQKQHQAL
-459 LDEVQKLTDDR
+459 VDEIEKLTDDR
-470 GELPSAMAVTEQKPE
+470 GELPSAMAVTEHDPE
-485 DLMVHLR
+485 NLKVHLR
-492 GSHASLGKTVARG
+492 GSHASLGKTVQRG
-505 FPEVFISANNHQI
+505 FPEVFISASNHQI
-518 DVKSSGRLE
+518 AAKSSGRLE

-537 PLTARVFVNRVWR
+537 PLTARVLVNRIWR

-608 DFNDAASKID
+608 NFNNAASKID

-651 MGGSMLP
+651 RGGSMLP

-737 EQLLKENKSLKPQI
+737 EQLLKENKSFKPQV

-781 AVTAITPNSP
+781 AVTAMTPNSP

-809 TDSTNQLETESEPSH
+809 TDRTNQLETESKPSH

>member
-1 MNTFRTF
+1 MNTSKAF
-8 FLPATLL
+8 FLLAVQL
-15 GFFCANCTTTRADD
+15 GFFCANCTTIQADD

-34 ENKIRPILVKHCY
+34 EKKIRPILIKHCY
-47 ECHGADEQESDLR
+47 ECHGEDEQESDLR

-66 MLRGGATAPT
+66 MLRGGATAPAI
-76 VIPGEPDESLLMHA
+76 VPGEPNESLLLHT

-127 NKTSVL
+127 NKASIL
-133 PRKGAV
+133 PRKGAL

-155 TAIPTVTASKW
+155 TAIPTVMGSNW

-185 PAASADR
+185 PAAPADR
-192 RTLIRRATFD
+192 RTLIRRVTFD
-202 LTGLPPTPAEI
+202 LTGLPPTTAEI
-213 DKFLDDKSPNAYQ
+213 DYFLYDKSPDAYQ
-226 HLIERLLD
+226 HLIDRLLD

-270 RNYVIAAFNQDKPFN
+270 RNYVIAAFNQDRPFN

-297 PATKSTATN
+297 PKTKSTATN

-395 AIASE
+395 EIASE
-400 QEQTNYKTITSLLDT
+400 QDRANYKKETTLINT

-436 AEKLPAKPENQYPA
+436 IEKLPAKPETQYPA
-450 DTKKQHQAL
+450 NTKKQHQLL
-459 LDEVQKLTDDR
+459 LDEVKKLTDDHA
-470 GELPSAMAVTEQKPE
+470 ELPSAMAVTEHEPE

-492 GSHASLGKTVARG
+492 GSHASLGKTVERG

-518 DVKSSGRLE
+518 AAKSSGRLE

-537 PLTARVFVNRVWR
+537 PLTARVFVNRIWR

-588 WSIKDLHRLIMN
+588 WSIKDLHRTIMN

-608 DFNDAASKID
+608 NFNDAASKID
-618 SANRYLWRFPIKR
+618 ATNRYLWRFPVKR

-717 PQALYM
+717 PQALYL
-723 LNSPLVDEATCQIV
+723 LNSPLVDEASCQIV
-737 EQLLKENKSLKPQI
+737 EQLLEENKSLKPRV

-760 RNPTRQEMSRAR
+760 RNATRQEMSRAR

-781 AVTAITPNSP
+781 TVTTNTPSSP
-791 TVETN
+791 TLETN
-796 VSTVAIN
+796 VSAVA
-803 TEPDSN
+803 
-809 TDSTNQLETESEPSH
+809 TDTESDTTSELDTETATAQASAVH
-824 AAAEFQALKLL
+824 QALKLL
-835 VHSILASNEF
+835 VHSVLASNEF

>member
-1 MNTFRTF
+1 MNTSKAF
-8 FLPATLL
+8 FLLAVQL
-15 GFFCANCTTTRADD
+15 GFFCANCTTIQADD

-34 ENKIRPILVKHCY
+34 EKKIRPILIKHCY
-47 ECHGADEQESDLR
+47 ECHGEDEQESDLR

-66 MLRGGATAPT
+66 MLRGGATAPAI
-76 VIPGEPDESLLMHA
+76 VPGEPNESLLLHT

-127 NKTSVL
+127 NKASIL
-133 PRKGAV
+133 PRKGAL

-155 TAIPTVTASKW
+155 TAIPPVMAKNW

-185 PAASADR
+185 PAAPADR
-192 RTLIRRATFD
+192 RTLIRRVTFD

-213 DKFLDDKSPNAYQ
+213 DYFLYDKSPDAYQ
-226 HLIERLLD
+226 HLIDRLLE

-251 YADSNGLDENV
+251 YADSNGLDENI

-270 RNYVIAAFNQDKPFN
+270 RNYVIAAFNQDRPFN

-297 PATKSTATN
+297 PETKSTATN

-395 AIASE
+395 EIASE
-400 QEQTNYKTITSLLDT
+400 QDRANYKKETTLINT

-436 AEKLPAKPENQYPA
+436 IEKLPAKPETQYPA
-450 DTKKQHQAL
+450 NTKKQHQLL
-459 LDEVQKLTDDR
+459 LDEVKKLTDDHA
-470 GELPSAMAVTEQKPE
+470 ELPSAMAVTEHEPE

-492 GSHASLGKTVARG
+492 GSHASLGKTVERG

-518 DVKSSGRLE
+518 VGKSSGRLE

-537 PLTARVFVNRVWR
+537 PLTARVFVNRIWR

-566 LGEQPINQPLL
+566 LGGQPINQPLL

-588 WSIKDLHRLIMN
+588 WSIKDLHRTIMS

-608 DFNDAASKID
+608 NFNEAASKID
-618 SANRYLWRFPIKR
+618 ATNQYQWRFPVKR

-702 DASVSNGDRQTTTVA
+702 DASVSNGNRQTTTVA
-717 PQALYM
+717 PQALYI
-723 LNSPLVDEATCQIV
+723 LNSPLVDEASCQIV
-737 EQLLKENKSLKPQI
+737 EQLLEESKSLKPRV

-760 RNPTRQEMSRAR
+760 RNATRQEMARAR
-772 QYYNLFLKT
+772 QYYNLFLKAT
-781 AVTAITPNSP
+781 VTTNTPSLP
-791 TVETN
+791 TLETN
-796 VSTVAIN
+796 VSTVAID
-803 TEPDSN
+803 TESDTTSK
-809 TDSTNQLETESEPSH
+809 LETAPPPSQ
-824 AAAEFQALKLL
+824 ASAEFQALKLL

>member
-1 MNTFRTF
+1 MKIFRTF
-8 FLPATLL
+8 LLLAALL
-15 GFFCANCTTTRADD
+15 GFFCANCTTTRADE

-47 ECHGADEQESDLR
+47 ECHGEDEQESDLR
-60 LDSYAE
+60 LDSYAD
-66 MLRGGATAPT
+66 MLRGGAAAPAI
-76 VIPGEPDESLLMHA
+76 IPGEPDESLLLHA

-119 MDAPHPDA
+119 IDAPHPDA

-139 DLEKERQFWS
+139 NLAKERQFWS

-155 TAIPTVTASKW
+155 AAIPTVKASNW
-166 PQQSI
+166 PQRSI
-171 DYFILSKLEQQQLS
+171 DYFILSKLEQQKLS
-185 PAASADR
+185 PAAAADR
-192 RTLIRRATFD
+192 RTLIRRVTFD

-213 DKFLDDKSPNAYQ
+213 DNFLYDKSPDAYQ
-226 HLIERLLD
+226 HLIDRLLD

-270 RNYVIAAFNQDKPFN
+270 RNYVIAAFNQDRPFN

-297 PATKSTATN
+297 PETKSTATN

-329 KMEMDIIDEQV
+329 KMEMDIIDEQI

-395 AIASE
+395 EIASE
-400 QEQTNYKTITSLLDT
+400 QEQANYKTITSLIDT

-428 KELLAALG
+428 QELLAALG
-436 AEKLPAKPENQYPA
+436 VEKLPAEPETQYAA
-450 DTKKQHQAL
+450 DTKKQHQVL
-459 LDEVQKLTDDR
+459 LDEVKKLTDDR
-470 GELPSAMAVTEQKPE
+470 GELPSAMAVTEHEPE

-492 GSHASLGKTVARG
+492 GSHASLGKTVERG

-518 DVKSSGRLE
+518 DAKSSGRLE

-588 WSIKDLHRLIMN
+588 WSIKHLHRTIMN

-608 DFNDAASKID
+608 NFNDAASKID
-618 SANRYLWRFPIKR
+618 AANRYLWRFPVKR

-723 LNSPLVDEATCQIV
+723 LNSPLVDEASCQIV
-737 EQLLKENKSLKPQI
+737 EQLLEENKSLKPRV
-751 QQLYVKLLG
+751 QQLYLTLLG
-760 RNPTRQEMSRAR
+760 RNATRQEMSRAR

-781 AVTAITPNSP
+781 AVTANTSSASAL
-791 TVETN
+791 ETN
-796 VSTVAIN
+796 VATVVTDTESDAYTDTTSERETA
-803 TEPDSN
+803 TEPSQDS
-809 TDSTNQLETESEPSH
+809 
-824 AAAEFQALKLL
+824 AEFQALKLL
-835 VHSILASNEF
+835 VHSILVSNEF

>member
-1 MNTFRTF
+1 MNTSKAF
-8 FLPATLL
+8 FLLAVQL
-15 GFFCANCTTTRADD
+15 GFFCANCTTIQADD

-34 ENKIRPILVKHCY
+34 EKKIRPILIKHCY
-47 ECHGADEQESDLR
+47 ECHGEDEQESDLR

-66 MLRGGATAPT
+66 MLRGGATAPAI
-76 VIPGEPDESLLMHA
+76 VPGEPNESLLLHT

-127 NKTSVL
+127 NKASIL
-133 PRKGAV
+133 PRKGAL

-155 TAIPTVTASKW
+155 TAIPTVMGSNW

-185 PAASADR
+185 PAAPADR
-192 RTLIRRATFD
+192 RTLIRRVTFD

-213 DKFLDDKSPNAYQ
+213 DYFLYDKSPDAYQ
-226 HLIERLLD
+226 HLIDRLLD

-270 RNYVIAAFNQDKPFN
+270 RNYVIAAFNQDRPFN

-297 PATKSTATN
+297 PETKSTATN

-316 VLGPK
+316 VLGPT

-385 FKTIAKWNET
+385 FKTIAKWHET
-395 AIASE
+395 EIATE
-400 QEQTNYKTITSLLDT
+400 QDRANYKIETSLINT

-436 AEKLPAKPENQYPA
+436 IEKLPAKPETQYPA
-450 DTKKQHQAL
+450 DTKKQYQVL
-459 LDEVQKLTDDR
+459 LDEVKKLTNAH
-470 GELPSAMAVTEQKPE
+470 GELPSAMAVTEHEPE

-492 GSHASLGKTVARG
+492 GSHASLGKTVERG

-518 DVKSSGRLE
+518 VGKSSGRLE

-537 PLTARVFVNRVWR
+537 PLTARVFVNRIWR

-566 LGEQPINQPLL
+566 LGGQPINQPLL

-588 WSIKDLHRLIMN
+588 WSIKDLHRTIMS

-608 DFNDAASKID
+608 NFNEAASKID
-618 SANRYLWRFPIKR
+618 ATNQYQWRFPVKR

-702 DASVSNGDRQTTTVA
+702 DASVSNGNRQTTTVA
-717 PQALYM
+717 PQALYI
-723 LNSPLVDEATCQIV
+723 LNSPLVDEASCQIV
-737 EQLLKENKSLKPQI
+737 EQLLEESKSLKPRV

-760 RNPTRQEMSRAR
+760 RNATRQEMARAR
-772 QYYNLFLKT
+772 QYYNLFLKAT
-781 AVTAITPNSP
+781 VTTNTPSLP
-791 TVETN
+791 TLETN
-796 VSTVAIN
+796 VSTVAID
-803 TEPDSN
+803 TESDTTSK
-809 TDSTNQLETESEPSH
+809 LETAPPPSQ
-824 AAAEFQALKLL
+824 ASAEFQALKLL